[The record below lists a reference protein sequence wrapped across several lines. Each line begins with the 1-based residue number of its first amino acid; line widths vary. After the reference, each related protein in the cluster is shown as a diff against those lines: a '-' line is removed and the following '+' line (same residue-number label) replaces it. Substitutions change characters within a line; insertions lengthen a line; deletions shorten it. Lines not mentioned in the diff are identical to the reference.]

1 MTADVKLNIST
12 KNAANVK
19 VLHAVVLLNVN
30 EVMFISDAP
39 YNYINF
45 FTIYQIQYFSLLKCA
60 RKVDTGKPVNI
71 SAAMVEELVMLSM
84 EKYVSVTMD
93 MTGRNVNIVST
104 FDR

>member
-39 YNYINF
+39 YNYIKIF
-45 FTIYQIQYFSLLKCA
+45 FSSKVCEKGRYGKTCEYKCCNGRGACDVVNGKVCFCDDGYDGEKCEHSKYF
-60 RKVDTGKPVNI
+60 
-71 SAAMVEELVMLSM
+71 
-84 EKYVSVTMD
+84 
-93 MTGRNVNIVST
+93 
-104 FDR
+104 